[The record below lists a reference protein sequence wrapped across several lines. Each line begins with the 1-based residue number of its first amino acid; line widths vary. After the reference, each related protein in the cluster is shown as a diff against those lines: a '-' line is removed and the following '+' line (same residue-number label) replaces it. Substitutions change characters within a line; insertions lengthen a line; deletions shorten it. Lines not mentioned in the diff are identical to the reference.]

1 MYLSSHHIK
10 VVTYFIIH
18 KKHAVMYKSLLFL
31 IFCFPLMVSA
41 QSAVGTST
49 PHASA
54 KFEVYSTNQGFLAP
68 RIALTGTNDA
78 TTIKNS
84 SGTTTPPATGLM
96 VYNTATAGSGSTAV
110 TPGYYSYNGSSW
122 ERMGTPSTTI
132 VDGTVGSYRV
142 TPLAVNATEYPTG
155 YDVIGSITL
164 PTGKWEIIADYTA
177 VLQFDG
183 DFGTGVAWTNSLTR
197 LITYWLNSGG
207 GSGVVGFDFPAAF
220 TSGEV
225 TTHTLVSGGAVVTI
239 PFTRN
244 SLESSQKMSF
254 LINNQTGSDQTY
266 SLRMRE
272 SIAGWGSANNGATN
286 SYYNSSSSSRLYAVK
301 IQ

>member
-1 MYLSSHHIK
+1 
-10 VVTYFIIH
+10 
-18 KKHAVMYKSLLFL
+18 MYKSLLFL
-31 IFCFPLMVSA
+31 IFCCPLMVSA

-84 SGTTTPPATGLM
+84 SGTTTTPATGLM

-122 ERMGTPSTTI
+122 DRLGTPSTTI
-132 VDGTVGSYRV
+132 ATGSVGYYPMFTEAVTDGT
-142 TPLAVNATEYPTG
+142 PTG
-155 YDVIGSITL
+155 WAQIGYIELS
-164 PTGKWEIIADYTA
+164 PGRWEIIAEYSCA
-177 VLQFDG
+177 LNNEG
-183 DFGTGVAWTNSLTR
+183 DFGTGISWGATSQR
-197 LITYWLNSGG
+197 FITYWLNSGG
-207 GSGVVGFDFPAAF
+207 GSGAIGYGFPANF
-220 TSGEV
+220 SSGEV
-225 TTHTLVSGGAVVTI
+225 TTHTLVDNGAVVTL
-239 PFTRN
+239 PF
-244 SLESSQKMSF
+244 SGSQKMSF
-254 LINNQTGSDQTY
+254 LINYTGSGTMTY

-272 SIAGWGSANNGATN
+272 SIPGWIFNNYGSTN
-286 SYYNSSSSSRLYAVK
+286 AYYNTASTNRIYAVK